1 MSTTAIYPFNNYVET
16 GLRVL
21 TILTSSFPVAYDI
34 DHLIY
39 FDFMV
44 VHSGDINRNETSL
57 HPPVPNRRGEIVVIR
72 TSIKTALDIFSHKG
86 LIDIR
91 FTETGI
97 LYSATESSVP
107 FLESL
112 SEDYTLALMSKA
124 QWLMREF
131 GTYDLSTLRELFDR
145 SMEKTRNEFNLDII

>member
-1 MSTTAIYPFNNYVET
+1 MSTTTVYPFNNYVET
-16 GLRVL
+16 GLRIL
-21 TILTSSFPVAYDI
+21 TILTSSFPIAYDI

-57 HPPVPNRRGEIVVIR
+57 HPPVPNRRGEIFVRR
-72 TSIKTALDIFSHKG
+72 TLIKTALDIFSHKG

-91 FTETGI
+91 FTSTGI
-97 LYSATESSVP
+97 LYGATETSVP
-107 FLESL
+107 FLETL
-112 SEDYTLALMSKA
+112 SEDYTLALISKA

-131 GTYDLSTLRELFDR
+131 GSYELSRLRELFES
-145 SMEKTRNEFNLDII
+145 SMEKTRNEFNLEII